1 MPAASD
7 PTTEEALA
15 FALALADEADAIT
28 MRYYRGEMATRA
40 KADGTLVTLADT
52 ETETALRLRIA
63 ERFPSHAVLGEEE
76 GYAPGAPS
84 TGSGEA
90 YRHAPRWVLDPVDG
104 THNFA
109 RSIPIWATL
118 IAFERGGLFEVGV
131 VSAPALGARWWAG
144 RGLGAFREALPA
156 PGRPTAGAER
166 IHVSDRA
173 SVAEAQVLYGSYT
186 LTLGAWGGRADGLL
200 REAWRT
206 RGLGDFWGH
215 CLVAEGAA
223 EVMLEGEISPWDI
236 AAIVP
241 IVEEAGGRLTDVEGT
256 ATVEAGHCITTN
268 GVLHDAILRVLRG

>member
-1 MPAASD
+1 MLAMTD
-7 PTTEEALA
+7 PTTRDVLA

-28 MRYYRGEMATRA
+28 MRYYRGETATRA

-52 ETETALRLRIA
+52 ETETALRRRVA

-76 GYAPGAPS
+76 GYRPGRPS
-84 TGSGEA
+84 AGSGQVPGD
-90 YRHAPRWVLDPVDG
+90 APRWVLDPVDG

-118 IAFERGGLFEVGV
+118 IAFERGGVFEVGV
-131 VSAPALGARWWAG
+131 ASAPALGVRWWAG
-144 RGLGAFREALPA
+144 RGLGAFRATVPSGGSPPE
-156 PGRPTAGAER
+156 GER
-166 IHVSDRA
+166 IHVSGRA
-173 SVAEAQVLYGSYT
+173 SVGDAQVLYGSYT
-186 LTLGAWGGRADGLL
+186 LTLGAWDGRADHLL

-241 IVEEAGGRLTDVEGT
+241 IVEEAGGRLTDVDGN
-256 ATVEAGHCITTN
+256 ATVEAGHSITTN
-268 GVLHDAILRVLRG
+268 GVLHDEVLRRLRG